1 MEIKPTNPQNFRNR
15 ITTGSEITQFVQV
28 KSFQLRKNK
37 NIFYLW
43 LFDNKRKRNSN
54 MKFKLILCFM
64 FVVGIQLH
72 VKAQGCS
79 DAGIC
84 TISSFK
90 PNGLTH
96 ADTIVTSLKIGI
108 NIGSADNNIS
118 VLGNYI
124 EYERN
129 IHHNLGINAK
139 LTSLS
144 QSGNGISVWGLSDIF
159 LSGNYRVWK
168 QLNMILGVKVPL
180 TDANKT
186 KDQLPLPMDYQ
197 SSLGTIDGIFGLGYT
212 LNNLQAMVGY
222 QHPFIQNEN
231 TFDHERYPEE
241 SIFRNFQ
248 STNKFK
254 RSSDL
259 LGRVA
264 YAIPIMEK
272 LRVTPSILAVY
283 HMKDDSYK
291 SGQVKVE
298 TITDSK
304 GLTVNGNLYIDYVIC
319 MHQAVQFSVGAPF
332 VVRKVR
338 PDGLTRGFVAG
349 LEYKYT
355 F

>member
-129 IHHNLGINAK
+129 ILHNLGINAK

-197 SSLGTIDGIFGLGYT
+197 SSLGTVDGIAGVGYR
-212 LNNLQAMVGY
+212 LNHLQLMVGY
-222 QHPFIQNEN
+222 QHPFIQNAN
-231 TFDHERYPEE
+231 TFEAERYPAEDIL
-241 SIFRNFQ
+241 STFQ
-248 STNKFK
+248 TTDNYK
-254 RSSDL
+254 RSSDAL
-259 LGRVA
+259 
-264 YAIPIMEK
+264 
-272 LRVTPSILAVY
+272 LRVSYDIPVMNGLRITPSVLAVY
-283 HMKDDSYK
+283 HLADDTYRTGSNQK
-291 SGQVKVE
+291 
-298 TITDSK
+298 TDITGSK
-304 GLTVNGNLYIDYVIC
+304 GLTVNGNLYLDYAFLVC
-319 MHQAVQFSVGAPF
+319 HAVQVSVGAPL
-332 VVRKVR
+332 VVRDVR
-338 PDGLTRGFVAG
+338 PDGLTRGLVLGF
-349 LEYKYT
+349 EYRYT